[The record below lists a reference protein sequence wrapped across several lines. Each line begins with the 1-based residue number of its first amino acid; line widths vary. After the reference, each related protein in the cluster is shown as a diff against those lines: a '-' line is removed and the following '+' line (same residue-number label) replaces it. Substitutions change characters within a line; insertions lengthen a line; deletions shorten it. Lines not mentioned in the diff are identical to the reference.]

1 MTKKVLGARIILA
14 SSAVASLLYAGTAS
28 AQIAPSADPE
38 SVTATLNSTHQAT
51 PDTNVVG
58 QPLDRF
64 VLVRGEPEV
73 ISARARPPGAARAFV
88 REDELTFVSE
98 TEWRQRGW
106 SMETFEAVR
115 MDNQHFCGVT
125 ANYIVRAASL
135 AERYAATIPEVA
147 AIKDR
152 YVNMAGDIRNA
163 GRTRLGSNVFSSALA
178 WIFGTPLTGAI
189 VTSGAIGNEAQGR
202 AWDRSM
208 MLSRDAGVLNAELTG
223 MHVEFNL
230 MSLEMY
236 ADYLGLVNGYCTT
249 VFGTDNLSTLSVSSS
264 YTPAPR
270 ASE

>member
-1 MTKKVLGARIILA
+1 MTNLQRMGARILLA
-14 SSAVASLLYAGTAS
+14 LALLSGATMAHAQVVPSAPAEMRGPATTASLNTTPLPNSSA
-28 AQIAPSADPE
+28 
-38 SVTATLNSTHQAT
+38 
-51 PDTNVVG
+51 VVG
-58 QPLDRF
+58 QPIDRL

-73 ISARARPPGAARAFV
+73 ISARARPPGGARAFV
-88 REDELTFVSE
+88 REDEITYVRES
-98 TEWRQRGW
+98 EWRAKGW

-115 MDNQHFCGVT
+115 LDNQHFCSVT

-135 AERYAATIPEVA
+135 AQRYAATEPRVA
-147 AIKDR
+147 EIKDR

-163 GRTRLGSNVFSSALA
+163 GRTRTGSNVFSSALA

-249 VFGTDNLSTLSVSSS
+249 VFGTDDQLAPNAAQSS
-264 YTPAPR
+264 PARPS
-270 ASE
+270 AP

>member
-1 MTKKVLGARIILA
+1 MYGTKIIVGAGVTLALIL
-14 SSAVASLLYAGTAS
+14 SGTTAM
-28 AQIAPSADPE
+28 AQVVPSGTPE
-38 SVTATLNSTHQAT
+38 TATAALNSSHPAT
-51 PDTNVVG
+51 QSSEVVG

-73 ISARARPPGAARAFV
+73 ISARARPPGGARAFV
-88 REDELTFVSE
+88 REDELSFVTE

-106 SMETFEAVR
+106 TMEAFEAVR
-115 MDNQHFCGVT
+115 TDNQHFCSVT

-135 AERYAATIPEVA
+135 AQRYAATEPRVA
-147 AIKDR
+147 DIQQR
-152 YVNMAGDIRNA
+152 YVGMAGEIRNA

-178 WIFGTPLTGAI
+178 WIFGGPLTGGI
-189 VTSGAIGNEAQGR
+189 VTSGAVGNEAQGR

-249 VFGTDNLSTLSVSSS
+249 VFGTDNLSTQNVS
-264 YTPAPR
+264 YAPAPR
-270 ASE
+270 GR